1 MYFDGINLAE
11 GSVVSNLTVASG
23 TDFPA
28 GANLG
33 ELFYLTAGSVGLY
46 IYDGSNWNKTANDA
60 GFSSLSSVPFV
71 IKTADASVPNAL
83 VLGSLSAGFVKN
95 PGSTGVLSTVGSIDL
110 SSSDVSGI
118 LAAARFPALSGDLTS
133 TAGSTV
139 ISLAN
144 TGVTAGTYN
153 KLTVDA
159 KGRVTSAVQATTLSA
174 LGITDAAA
182 LTGSS
187 TTDFAARNLT
197 VSGDILPTVNGVQN
211 IGSAALRWSTIWV
224 NEAKLSTN
232 TLYIGETPI
241 LGTTGDTIKI
251 KADPGQSIH
260 MLTTTTGSTLI
271 TSENQ
276 VQISTA
282 GMNADVLVQATGT
295 GSKVRLG
302 AVSAIEFTSPS
313 TYFSGDAVVTG
324 NETVGGN
331 LTVTGNLTV
340 NGTNTVVNSTTVTTK
355 DNIILVNSGEVGSGV
370 SSGKAGIQVDRGDM
384 ADYQMVFDETDDMFK
399 VGQVGNLETIAS
411 QNYVASYAAPVAHVG
426 AGGSAHAAAT
436 GSVAGFMSAAD
447 KSKLDGIAAGAN
459 AYVHPTSGAVAGTYP
474 KVTVDANGHVTS
486 GASLVASDIPSL
498 DWSKIST
505 GVPTTLAG
513 FGISDAYTKTET
525 DSRIQAVI
533 GAAPA
538 ALDTLTELAA
548 ALGNDANFA
557 TTTTNALATKATIT
571 YVDSQIASVSAGNVA
586 SASEAAKLT
595 TARSIGMTGDVTWS
609 VSFDGSANVTA
620 AGTLANSGV
629 VAGTYPKVTVNSK
642 GLITGGASLVASDI
656 PSLDW
661 SKITSGK
668 PTSISGYG
676 ITIVASDIPTLDWSK
691 ISSASLP
698 TTLAGYGITDSAP
711 LSHVSDYG
719 MHLTSAQ
726 NTWLDAITATS
737 DEVNYL
743 SGVTSSVQTQLNS
756 KQATLG
762 FTPENS
768 ANKGAANG
776 YASLGSDGKV
786 PSAQLPSYVDDVLE
800 FANQAGFPGTGET
813 GKIYVALDTNKIY
826 RWTGTVYIEIS
837 PTAGNSD
844 TATKLAT
851 ARTIELFGDVTG
863 SVSFDGSRNVSIAAI
878 IAPDAVVLGSDTT
891 GNYVATIAAGTA
903 GDQSGTSGLTISA
916 YPQEGD
922 AVTIALSTT
931 GVIAGTYKSVTV
943 DEQGRITAGT
953 NPTTLAGYGIT
964 DVYDKTY
971 IDAMVVDGGTF

>member
-1 MYFDGINLAE
+1 
-11 GSVVSNLTVASG
+11 
-23 TDFPA
+23 
-28 GANLG
+28 
-33 ELFYLTAGSVGLY
+33 
-46 IYDGSNWNKTANDA
+46 
-60 GFSSLSSVPFV
+60 
-71 IKTADASVPNAL
+71 
-83 VLGSLSAGFVKN
+83 
-95 PGSTGVLSTVGSIDL
+95 VLSTVGSIDL

-133 TAGSTV
+133 SAGSTA

-144 TGVTAGTYN
+144 TGVAAGTYN
-153 KLTVDA
+153 KVTVDA

-197 VSGDILPTVNGVQN
+197 VSGDILPAVTNAQN
-211 IGSAALRWSTIWV
+211 IGSAALRWQTIWV

-295 GSKVRLG
+295 GSKVRIG
-302 AVSAIEFTSPS
+302 AVSAVEFTSPFTS
-313 TYFSGDAVVTG
+313 FSGDAVITG

-340 NGTNTVVNSTTVTTK
+340 NGTNTIVNSTTVTTK

-447 KSKLDGIAAGAN
+447 KSKLDGVAAGAN
-459 AYVHPTSGAVAGTYP
+459 LYVHPTSGVVAGTYP
-474 KVTVDANGHVTS
+474 KVTVDTNGHVTS
-486 GASLVASDIPSL
+486 GASLVAADIPSL

-711 LSHVSDYG
+711 LSHVSDASV
-719 MHLTSAQ
+719 HLTSAQ
-726 NTWLDAITATS
+726 NTWLDAITAS
-737 DEVNYL
+737 SAEVNYL
-743 SGVTSSVQTQLNS
+743 VGVTSAVQTQLDG

-851 ARTIELFGDVTG
+851 ARTIALSGDVTG
-863 SVSFDGSRNVSIAAI
+863 SVSFDGSANVTIAAT
-878 IAPDAVVLGSDTT
+878 IAADSVVLGTDTT

-903 GDQSGTSGLTISA
+903 GAQSGTSGLTISA
-916 YPQEGD
+916 TAGEGT
-922 AVTIALSTT
+922 AATIALSTT
-931 GVIAGTYKSVTV
+931 GVAAGTYKSVTV
-943 DEQGRITAGT
+943 DAQGRITAGT

-964 DVYDKTY
+964 DAYDKTY